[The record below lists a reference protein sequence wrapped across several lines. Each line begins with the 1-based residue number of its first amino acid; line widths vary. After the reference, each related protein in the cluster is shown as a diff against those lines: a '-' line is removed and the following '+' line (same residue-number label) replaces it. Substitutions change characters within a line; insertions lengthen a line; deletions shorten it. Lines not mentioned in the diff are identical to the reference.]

1 MSDEKLDY
9 LLREL
14 KEKNAQILPPPFIST
29 RLKSEASRVATR
41 RNRRRYL
48 TFLIPT
54 FSVALLLVML
64 LQWRNEVG
72 SRLSIASTA
81 SPTSS
86 HKQPVNSTDKVQQ
99 PLLSSTN
106 YIAIPSS
113 AALPAPIETTVV
125 RVVLKKEK
133 LRQLGFSVSEGN
145 SSELT
150 KADFVLGEDGL
161 ARSIRFVGS
170 IDGISVLKTAAM
182 GSRS

>member
-1 MSDEKLDY
+1 MSDEKLDC

-29 RLKSEASRVATR
+29 RLKAEASRAATR
-41 RNRRRYL
+41 RKRRRYL

-54 FSVALLLVML
+54 FSVALLFVML
-64 LQWRNEVG
+64 LQWRNEIG
-72 SRLSIASTA
+72 SRLSIASSD
-81 SPTSS
+81 SPSSS
-86 HKQPVNSTDKVQQ
+86 HKQPVNLTDKVQQ

-125 RVVLKKEK
+125 RVLLKKET
-133 LRQLGFSVSEGN
+133 LRQFGFSVSEGN

-150 KADFVLGEDGL
+150 KADFILGEDGL
-161 ARSIRFVGS
+161 ARSIRLVGS
-170 IDGISVLKTAAM
+170 IDGISVIRTSAM
-182 GSRS
+182 GSGS